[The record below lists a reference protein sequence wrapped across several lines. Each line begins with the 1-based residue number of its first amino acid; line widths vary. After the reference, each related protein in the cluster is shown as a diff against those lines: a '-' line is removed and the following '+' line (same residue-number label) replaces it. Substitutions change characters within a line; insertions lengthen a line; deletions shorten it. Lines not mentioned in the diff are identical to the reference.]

1 MAAGSCT
8 ETHWKAAQR
17 VAKYLKGTKDH
28 VLLLGGTGTHLS
40 GFCDASWGDDLST
53 RHSTLGYCFNLGTG
67 AISWRS
73 KKSGSV
79 AVSTTEAEYYAQAEA
94 VKEGCWLRMLLTGL
108 KEEQEQTPIHCDN
121 TGAVKLAHNPV
132 SHSRT
137 KHIDIAHH
145 FLRER
150 VANKE
155 VELVQVPTKDNTA
168 DILTKPL
175 TRAEHDRLS
184 AALGIRSP
192 TTGQ

>member
-1 MAAGSCT
+1 
-8 ETHWKAAQR
+8 
-17 VAKYLKGTKDH
+17 
-28 VLLLGGTGTHLS
+28 
-40 GFCDASWGDDLST
+40 
-53 RHSTLGYCFNLGTG
+53 
-67 AISWRS
+67 
-73 KKSGSV
+73 
-79 AVSTTEAEYYAQAEA
+79 
-94 VKEGCWLRMLLTGL
+94 MLLTGL
-108 KEEQEQTPIHCDN
+108 KVEQEQTPIHCDN